1 MKIDGI
7 ELLEKMKNKEIKEGT
22 RIECSRFGGNN
33 IHIVYEENE
42 LKLYDRNG
50 ERYDKDKWT
59 GVIAATDLLNYT
71 FEIIEE
77 DKEIK
82 KLEVYQQITANGNE
96 HNYINYNGSKY
107 AISTPQRLIIENQNK
122 LIKEVNK
129 LKKEVQ

>member
-1 MKIDGI
+1 MK
-7 ELLEKMKNKEIKEGT
+7 
-22 RIECSRFGGNN
+22 
-33 IHIVYEENE
+33 
-42 LKLYDRNG
+42 
-50 ERYDKDKWT
+50 
-59 GVIAATDLLNYT
+59 VIDLLNKIANGEITELHKFKWNERIWEEYSK
-71 FEIIEE
+71 FEKINNEKSYQEHRQNGVSYMRFENVCDARHFNDEIEIIEE

-129 LKKEVQ
+129 LKKEVK